1 MMEISI
7 RPLQESDIPEA
18 DRIYRLAFGTF
29 FNLPDP
35 MAFSGDANYVKSR
48 FLADPSA
55 AYGAEVVVVDD
66 DNSRS
71 SGKKKLVGSNFTT
84 NWGSVG
90 FFGPLTIHP
99 EFWAKGIAKRLLEPT
114 IQLFSKWNTKHA
126 GLFTFAQSPKH
137 IALYQK
143 FDFWPRFLTA
153 VMSKDVISK
162 KKNNGIRSNLK
173 WSRYSKLFGKKRELE
188 HTPQQEEKE
197 DEEEGRKYFDI
208 CSKLTNAIY
217 EGLDVRVE
225 IMSVNKQE
233 LGDTVLLWDDD
244 NHSNDGNYSRT
255 LIGFGVCH
263 CRPGSEASSNTCY
276 IKFGAVKPGP
286 TAGNNFDKLLDACEA
301 FAAEEGIS
309 RIVAG
314 ANTGRYEAYRKM
326 LSRGFQ
332 TDLLGIAMQRYNES
346 GYNRSNVYVI
356 DDWR

>member
-18 DRIYRLAFGTF
+18 NRIYRLAFGTF
-29 FNLPDP
+29 LNLPDP
-35 MAFSGDANYVKSR
+35 MAFSGDANHVRSR

-55 AYGAEVVVVDD
+55 AYGAEVVVDGD
-66 DNSRS
+66 SRS

-143 FDFWPRFLTA
+143 FDFWPHFLTA
-153 VMSKDVISK
+153 VMSKDVIS

-173 WSRYSKLFGKKRELE
+173 WSRYSKLVGKKKELD
-188 HTPQQEEKE
+188 HTRQQEES
-197 DEEEGRKYFDI
+197 EERKYLDI

-217 EGLDVRVE
+217 DGLDVRLE

-255 LIGFGVCH
+255 LVGFGVCH
-263 CRPGSEASSNTCY
+263 CGPGSEAGNNTCY

-286 TAGNNFDKLLDACEA
+286 TAGNNFDKLLYACEA
-301 FAAEEGIS
+301 FAAEEGMS

-314 ANTGRYEAYRKM
+314 ANTGRYAAYRKM

-332 TDLLGIAMQRYNES
+332 TDFLGIAMQRYNES
-346 GYNRSNVYVI
+346 GYNKANVYVI

>member
-1 MMEISI
+1 MEISI

-18 DRIYRLAFGTF
+18 DRIFRLAFGTF
-29 FNLPDP
+29 LNLPDP
-35 MAFSGDANYVKSR
+35 MKFFGDADSVRSR
-48 FLADPSA
+48 FLADPSS
-55 AYGAEVVVVDD
+55 AYGAEVVFD
-66 DNSRS
+66 DNSS

-99 EFWAKGIAKRLLEPT
+99 QFWDKGIAKRLLEPT
-114 IQLFSKWNTKHA
+114 MQLFSKWNTKHA

-162 KKNNGIRSNLK
+162 KKNNNSSNLK
-173 WSRYSKLFGKKRELE
+173 WSRYSKLIGKKRELDNN
-188 HTPQQEEKE
+188 TLQLEEKE
-197 DEEEGRKYFDI
+197 EEEGKYLDV
-208 CSKLTNAIY
+208 CSRLTSAIY
-217 EGLDVRVE
+217 EGLDLRVE

-244 NHSNDGNYSRT
+244 NNYSKV
-255 LIGFGVCH
+255 LVGFGVCH
-263 CRPGSEASSNTCY
+263 CGPGSEAGSNTCY
-276 IKFGAVKPGP
+276 IKFGAVKPGS
-286 TAGNNFDKLLDACEA
+286 TAGDNFDKLLDACEA
-301 FAAEEGIS
+301 FAAEEGMS

-314 ANTGRYEAYRKM
+314 ANTGRYEAYRKI
-326 LSRGFQ
+326 LSRGFK
-332 TDLLGIAMQRYNES
+332 TDMLGIAMQRYNES
-346 GYNRSNVYVI
+346 GYNRSNVYII

>member
-18 DRIYRLAFGTF
+18 NRIYRLAFGTF
-29 FNLPDP
+29 LNLPYP
-35 MAFSGDANYVKSR
+35 MAFSGDANHVRSR

-55 AYGAEVVVVDD
+55 AYGAEVVVDGD
-66 DNSRS
+66 SRS

-162 KKNNGIRSNLK
+162 KNNGIRSNLK
-173 WSRYSKLFGKKRELE
+173 WSRYSKLVGKKKELD
-188 HTPQQEEKE
+188 HTRQQEES
-197 DEEEGRKYFDI
+197 EERQYLDI

-217 EGLDVRVE
+217 DGLDVRLE

-244 NHSNDGNYSRT
+244 NNHSNNGNYNKI
-255 LIGFGVCH
+255 LVGFGVC
-263 CRPGSEASSNTCY
+263 
-276 IKFGAVKPGP
+276 
-286 TAGNNFDKLLDACEA
+286 LW
-301 FAAEEGIS
+301 S
-309 RIVAG
+309 R
-314 ANTGRYEAYRKM
+314 
-326 LSRGFQ
+326 L
-332 TDLLGIAMQRYNES
+332 
-346 GYNRSNVYVI
+346 
-356 DDWR
+356 

>member
-7 RPLQESDIPEA
+7 RLLQESDIPEA
-18 DRIYRLAFGTF
+18 ERILRLAFGTF
-29 FNLPDP
+29 LNLPDP
-35 MAFSGDANYVKSR
+35 MAFSGDANSVRSR

-55 AYGAEVVVVDD
+55 AYGAEVVVDD
-66 DNSRS
+66 DSRS
-71 SGKKKLVGSNFTT
+71 GGKKKLVGSNFTT

-99 EFWAKGIAKRLLEPT
+99 EFWDKGIAKRLLEPT
-114 IQLFSKWNTKHA
+114 IELFSKWNTKHA

-153 VMSKDVISK
+153 VMSKDIIS

-173 WSRYSKLFGKKRELE
+173 WSRYSKLFGKKTELY
-188 HTPQQEEKE
+188 HTRQQEGEKE
-197 DEEEGRKYFDI
+197 EEEERKYLDI
-208 CSKLTNAIY
+208 CGKLTNAIY

-233 LGDTVLLWDDD
+233 LGDTILLWDDD
-244 NHSNDGNYSRT
+244 NYSNGGNYSNT
-255 LIGFGVCH
+255 LVGFGVCH
-263 CRPGSEASSNTCY
+263 CGPGSEAGSNTCY

-332 TDLLGIAMQRYNES
+332 TDILGIAMQRYNES
-346 GYNRSNVYVI
+346 GYNRSNVYII

>member
-1 MMEISI
+1 M
-7 RPLQESDIPEA
+7 
-18 DRIYRLAFGTF
+18 
-29 FNLPDP
+29 
-35 MAFSGDANYVKSR
+35 
-48 FLADPSA
+48 
-55 AYGAEVVVVDD
+55 
-66 DNSRS
+66 
-71 SGKKKLVGSNFTT
+71 
-84 NWGSVG
+84 
-90 FFGPLTIHP
+90 
-99 EFWAKGIAKRLLEPT
+99 
-114 IQLFSKWNTKHA
+114 QLFSKRNTKHA
-126 GLFTFAQSPKH
+126 GLFTSAQSPKH

-162 KKNNGIRSNLK
+162 KNNGIRSNLK
-173 WSRYSKLFGKKRELE
+173 WSRYSKLFGNKTELY
-188 HTPQQEEKE
+188 HTRQQEEKE
-197 DEEEGRKYFDI
+197 EEERKYLDV

-233 LGDTVLLWDDD
+233 LDDTVLLWDVD
-244 NHSNDGNYSRT
+244 HSNDGNYSRT
-255 LIGFGVCH
+255 PVGFAVCH
-263 CRPGSEASSNTCY
+263 CGPGSEAGSNTCY

-301 FAAEEGIS
+301 LAAEEGIS

-326 LSRGFQ
+326 LSIGFQ
-332 TDLLGIAMQRYNES
+332 TDMLGIAMQRYNES

>member
-29 FNLPDP
+29 LNLPDP
-35 MAFSGDANYVKSR
+35 MAFSGDANHIRSR

-55 AYGAEVVVVDD
+55 AYGAEVVIDGD
-66 DNSRS
+66 SRS

-84 NWGSVG
+84 NWSSVG

-99 EFWAKGIAKRLLEPT
+99 EFWDKGIAKRLLEPT

-153 VMSKDVISK
+153 VMFKDVIS

-173 WSRYSKLFGKKRELE
+173 WSRYSKLIDKKGELVN
-188 HTPQQEEKE
+188 TRQQEENEKKE
-197 DEEEGRKYFDI
+197 RKYLDI

-217 EGLDVRVE
+217 DGLDVRLE

-255 LIGFGVCH
+255 LVGFGVCH
-263 CRPGSEASSNTCY
+263 CGAGSEAGSNTCY

-286 TAGNNFDKLLDACEA
+286 TAGNNFDKLLDACET

-346 GYNRSNVYVI
+346 GYNRSNIYVI

>member
-1 MMEISI
+1 MEISI

-29 FNLPDP
+29 LNLPDP
-35 MAFSGDANYVKSR
+35 MAFSGDANHIRSR

-55 AYGAEVVVVDD
+55 AYGAEVVIDGD
-66 DNSRS
+66 SRS

-84 NWGSVG
+84 NWSSVG

-99 EFWAKGIAKRLLEPT
+99 EFWDKGIAKRLLEPT

-143 FDFWPRFLTA
+143 FDFWPHFLTA
-153 VMSKDVISK
+153 VMSKDVIS

-173 WSRYSKLFGKKRELE
+173 WSRYSKLIDKKGELVN
-188 HTPQQEEKE
+188 TRQQEENEKKE
-197 DEEEGRKYFDI
+197 RKYLDI

-217 EGLDVRVE
+217 DGLDVRLE

-255 LIGFGVCH
+255 LVGFGVCH
-263 CRPGSEASSNTCY
+263 CGAGSEAGSNTCY

-286 TAGNNFDKLLDACEA
+286 TAGNNFDKLLDACET

-346 GYNRSNVYVI
+346 GYNRSNIYVI

>member
-1 MMEISI
+1 MMEILI
-7 RPLQESDIPEA
+7 PRLQESDIPEA
-18 DRIYRLAFGTF
+18 QRISRLAFGTF
-29 FNLPDP
+29 LNLPDP
-35 MAFSGDANYVKSR
+35 MAFSSDADSVRSR

-55 AYGAEVVVVDD
+55 AYGSEVVVDD
-66 DNSRS
+66 DSRT
-71 SGKKKLVGSNFTT
+71 SGKKKLIGSNFTT

-99 EFWAKGIAKRLLEPT
+99 EFWNKGIAKRLLEPT
-114 IQLFSKWNTKHA
+114 IELFSKWNTKHA
-126 GLFTFAQSPKH
+126 GLFTFAQSPKD

-162 KKNNGIRSNLK
+162 KNNGIRSNLK
-173 WSRYSKLFGKKRELE
+173 WSRYSKLFGKNRELY
-188 HTPQQEEKE
+188 HTRQQEGEKE
-197 DEEEGRKYFDI
+197 EEEERKYLDI

-217 EGLDVRVE
+217 GGLDVRVE

-233 LGDTVLLWDDD
+233 LGDTILLWDDD
-244 NHSNDGNYSRT
+244 SHSNGGNYSNT
-255 LIGFGVCH
+255 LVGFGVCH
-263 CRPGSEASSNTCY
+263 CGPGSEAGSNTCY

-314 ANTGRYEAYRKM
+314 ANTGHYEAYRKM

-332 TDLLGIAMQRYNES
+332 TDMLGIAM
-346 GYNRSNVYVI
+346 
-356 DDWR
+356 